1 MKASISSRPNVP
13 TPLTSCASPN
23 NQEYRTVID
32 ETTLEKI
39 SFIINSEF
47 TISPGKS
54 RGEIIGQ
61 VSSTF
66 LNTPY
71 IANTLIGSPDEA
83 EALVADF
90 NGVDCFTLTD
100 YVEALSQSQDQTS
113 FLKNLVKTRYI
124 DCRVTYLTRRHFFT
138 DWSTKNPHNTLDVT
152 ADISPNYVTVNK
164 QLNHNPQGGE
174 YVKGLG
180 VIPRKINFIPG
191 NLIDT
196 HIISHL
202 KTGDYVGVYSP
213 LEGLDVSHVG
223 IAIHKDN
230 ALWFRNASSLEA
242 NRKVVDSPFLEY
254 MRSKPGM
261 VVLRSL

>member
-1 MKASISSRPNVP
+1 MSSRQNLPA
-13 TPLTSCASPN
+13 PLASGTSPN

-32 ETTLEKI
+32 ETTIEKI
-39 SFIINSEF
+39 SFIINSEV
-47 TISPGKS
+47 TTSPGKS

-61 VSSTF
+61 VSSAF

-71 IANTLIGSPDEA
+71 KAGTLIGSPEEA

-90 NGVDCFTLTD
+90 NGVDCFTLAD

-138 DWSTKNPHNTLDVT
+138 DWSTKNPHNALDIT
-152 ADISPNYVTVNK
+152 ADISPNYDTVNK
-164 QLNHNPQGGE
+164 RLNYNPQGGE

-180 VIPRKINFIPG
+180 IIPRAINFIPG
-191 NLIDT
+191 NLIDAQV
-196 HIISHL
+196 ISHL

-223 IAIHKDN
+223 IAIHQDN
-230 ALWFRNASSLEA
+230 TLWFRNASSLET

-261 VVLRSL
+261 VVLRTL